1 MFPTDETVRADTGL
15 PGRPLAVEQAG
26 PRARHLPVLLAQL
39 WGPFR
44 PLDPNGDRPIRPEP
58 GTSARLP
65 RGRVGMTAADHGRS
79 GGRVRA
85 VASAVLRTDPSAAGT
100 EVAAL
105 AVRIALVWIFFYYGA
120 GKLFGAFDGP
130 GIHRTAEFMA
140 DTAHLRPGAFFA
152 VLGGVIEFGG
162 ALALAFGLVTRLAG
176 LALLGD
182 QVVAMVTVCGC
193 TASTPCPR
201 RPATSSTSPSRP
213 WPSSSSASGR
223 ADSASM
229 PSSLG
234 T

>member
-1 MFPTDETVRADTGL
+1 
-15 PGRPLAVEQAG
+15 
-26 PRARHLPVLLAQL
+26 
-39 WGPFR
+39 
-44 PLDPNGDRPIRPEP
+44 
-58 GTSARLP
+58 
-65 RGRVGMTAADHGRS
+65 MTAADHGRS

-182 QVVAMVTVCGC
+182 QVVAMVTVSWVHGINSLS
-193 TASTPCPR
+193 ATPGYEFNLALAAMALVVVGIGPGR
-201 RPATSSTSPSRP
+201 FSVDAVVARHLTPPGAPPSDRPPGAAPTGTWPPATPRP
-213 WPSSSSASGR
+213 TVATDQGG
-223 ADSASM
+223 A
-229 PSSLG
+229 G
-234 T
+234 